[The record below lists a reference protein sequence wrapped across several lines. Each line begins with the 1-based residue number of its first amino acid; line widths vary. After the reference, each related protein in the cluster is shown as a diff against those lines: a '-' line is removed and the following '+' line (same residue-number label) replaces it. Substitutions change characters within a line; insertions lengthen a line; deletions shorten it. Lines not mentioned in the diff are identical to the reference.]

1 MACRVLVLAGTL
13 KDVGDRSLAAMR
25 VVREALQ
32 KRNYTLV
39 IAKGYIKRRTAPLAI
54 WKWSS
59 MRKGVKFRSCD
70 EPIERRTRAP
80 APYQRRIPVEE
91 M

>member
-1 MACRVLVLAGTL
+1 VLAGTL
-13 KDVGDRSLAAMR
+13 KDVGDRSLAAMW
-25 VVREALQ
+25 VVRETL
-32 KRNYTLV
+32 KKHKYTLV
-39 IAKGYIKRRTAPLAI
+39 NTKEYIKRRTAPLAI

-80 APYQRRIPVEE
+80 APYQRCIPVEE